1 MNRQQRRYAEK
12 LSKKSNKEL
21 MKDLR
26 KMFPNKNV
34 ERDIQGEMSYKQF
47 IDSVQ
52 LTPEMIQELEEHDKK
67 QKEQSQN
74 TVFNIYNK

>member
-26 KMFPNKNV
+26 KMFPNDKR
-34 ERDIQGEMSYKQF
+34 EIQGEMSYKQF

-52 LTPEMIQELEEHDKK
+52 ITPEMLKELEEHDKK
-67 QKEQSQN
+67 EKEQSQN

>member
-1 MNRQQRRYAEK
+1 MNRQQRRYADK

-34 ERDIQGEMSYKQF
+34 ERDIQGEMNYKQF
-47 IDSVQ
+47 IDSVKI
-52 LTPEMIQELEEHDKK
+52 TPEMIQELEEHDKK

>member
-1 MNRQQRRYAEK
+1 MNRQQRRYADK

-26 KMFPNKNV
+26 KMFPNDKR
-34 ERDIQGEMSYKQF
+34 EIQGEMSYKQF
-47 IDSVQ
+47 IDSVKI
-52 LTPEMIQELEEHDKK
+52 TPEMIQELEEHDKK
-67 QKEQSQN
+67 QKEQSQS